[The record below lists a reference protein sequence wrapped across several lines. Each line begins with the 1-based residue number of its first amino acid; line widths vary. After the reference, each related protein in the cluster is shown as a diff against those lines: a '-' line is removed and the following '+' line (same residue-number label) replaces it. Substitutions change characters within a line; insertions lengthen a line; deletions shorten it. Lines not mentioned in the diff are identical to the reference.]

1 MLYKII
7 ITKNGKHKKL
17 IYQGGDKKHAKKKYF
32 SIKDKN
38 KVLTPKKTN
47 AYKKTKPVVYELLL
61 LKEKEVDDLKFYDKD
76 ELGRNIEVNIKSDKW
91 SVLHKDEY
99 FYEEKFTVFGYDK
112 RLETKEIL
120 KLILLRKHKGIL
132 LKQVNYVLNKVL
144 IHQDGDFDIII
155 CKTKSDAKR
164 LYKILRE
171 FYESNDKLKNILFTG
186 LVTERN
192 RNSLYKRI
200 VDKTGWSINRVHRSN
215 SRP

>member
-17 IYQGGDKKHAKKKYF
+17 IYQGGDQKHAKKKYF
-32 SIKDKN
+32 TIKDKN
-38 KVLTPKKTN
+38 KVITPKKTN
-47 AYKKTKPVVYELLL
+47 AYKKTNPVTYELLL
-61 LKEKEVDDLKFYDKD
+61 LKEKEESDLKFYDKD
-76 ELGRNIEVNIKSDKW
+76 ELGRNIEINVKSDEW
-91 SVLHKDEY
+91 SIIHKDEY

-112 RLETKEIL
+112 RMVTKEIL
-120 KLILLRKHKGIL
+120 KLILLRRHKGIL

-144 IHQDGDFDIII
+144 IHQDGDFDIVV

-164 LYKILRE
+164 LYKILE
-171 FYESNDKLKNILFTG
+171 KFYESNDKLKNILFTG

>member
-17 IYQGGDKKHAKKKYF
+17 IYQGGDQKHAKKKYF
-32 SIKDKN
+32 TIKDKN

-91 SVLHKDEY
+91 SILHKDEY

-164 LYKILRE
+164 LYKILE
-171 FYESNDKLKNILFTG
+171 KFYESNDKLKNILFTG

-192 RNSLYKRI
+192 RTNLYKRI
-200 VDKTGWSINRVHRSN
+200 VDKTGWTINRVHRSS